1 MSSLPNKSEYL
12 TIMENPSLLKSSELQ
27 GGCVVKRN
35 GTTVRYVG
43 GYCIVFPFERKKGK
57 CAVRCWHAGLNDMQ
71 SKVKKISEKLKCL
84 KLPYFVNFQ
93 YEPNGVASTKG
104 IQPIVIMDWVD
115 AQPLKSYIRDNI
127 KDAQKI
133 DKLAE
138 DFFIM
143 TQDFHRCEIS
153 HGDLQHGNIM
163 VKKDDGSIVLVDY
176 DSMYV
181 PALKGYEEE
190 IKGLEGY
197 QPEARWKNKML
208 TPKADYFSEMVIYVS
223 LKALSKCPHLWEKLD
238 VENTETMLF
247 SAEDIKSK
255 GSSAIFNKLA
265 SIEELKP
272 IIVGM
277 KEAMNANNI
286 EDIEPLEKYRPG
298 KIDIDIGKI
307 RERWGGDPRY
317 VPPSKPS
324 SDDIVGS
331 TRKKW

>member
-1 MSSLPNKSEYL
+1 MSSLPDKSEYL

-27 GGCVVKRN
+27 GGHVVKRN
-35 GTTVRYVG
+35 GTTVRYAG
-43 GYCIVFPFERKKGK
+43 GYCIVFPFEFERKKGK

-71 SKVKKISEKLKCL
+71 NKVKKISEELKCL
-84 KLPYFVNFQ
+84 NLPYFVNFQ

-104 IQPIVIMDWVD
+104 VQPIVIMDWVD
-115 AQPLKSYIRDNI
+115 AQPLKSFIRDNI
-127 KDAQKI
+127 KDDRKI

-138 DFFIM
+138 DFFKM
-143 TQDFHRCEIS
+143 TRQFHSHEIS

-163 VKKDDGSIVLVDY
+163 VKDDGSIVLVDY

-223 LKALSKCPHLWEKLD
+223 LKALSKRRDLWERLG

-255 GSSAIFNKLA
+255 GGSDIFNELA
-265 SIEELKP
+265 SIEGLSP
-272 IIVGM
+272 FIVGM
-277 KEAMNANNI
+277 KEAMKANDI
-286 EDIEPLEKYRPG
+286 EDIKPLEEYHHYSM
-298 KIDIDIGKI
+298 IDII
-307 RERWGGDPRY
+307 RKGWEDSGY

-324 SDDIVGS
+324 IDINS
-331 TRKKW
+331 RRKKW